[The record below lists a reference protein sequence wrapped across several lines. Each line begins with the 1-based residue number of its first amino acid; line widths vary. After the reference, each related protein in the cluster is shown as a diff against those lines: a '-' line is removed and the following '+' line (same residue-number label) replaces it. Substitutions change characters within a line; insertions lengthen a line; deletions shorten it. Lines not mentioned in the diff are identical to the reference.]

1 MGDQGS
7 AARISREDEML
18 VHAQLPRDPVDIRG
32 LGMRDTVE
40 QMRVQ
45 RLGLRVY
52 LLGIRK

>member
-1 MGDQGS
+1 
-7 AARISREDEML
+7 ML
-18 VHAQLPRDPVDIRG
+18 VHALLPRDPVDIRG

-45 RLGLRVY
+45 RLGFRVY